1 MRPLTEAQFEDIYSK
16 VPRLTAEAVVRTA
29 GGVPLVLR
37 SHPTWN
43 GLWHLP
49 GGTVFYREH
58 IPTTLERVARH
69 ELGISIQVK
78 NFLTYLHYP
87 SEQQERGYGWTVGLL
102 FSCTT
107 RDTIP
112 DKNGDGELIR
122 CFKELPENL
131 VEEQRAPLLTFLAE
145 NF

>member
-69 ELGISIQVK
+69 ELDISIQVK